1 MLDAG
6 SSWYAAFSPSARTS
20 HSPGT
25 PCVVRAKR
33 SRGWHSHVLP
43 RVALLLRSSR
53 TDASCARV
61 LQNVESHRG
70 LHPSDGPRSEYC
82 KRNGLNSLRCAGERG
97 SNARPLSVTHTPHTN
112 PVKHHEL
119 TVRLIPCAMQ
129 ASGPT
134 GWACVTGVWHAH
146 TAAVARVWACGVRAE
161 VACVRPPPRGA
172 AARWREEGARERHV
186 DCQGGCPAS
195 LGAQYAS

>member
-1 MLDAG
+1 MVRCFQPIGPHLPQPGNALCR
-6 SSWYAAFSPSARTS
+6 ACQALARLAFTRITAR
-20 HSPGT
+20 GT
-25 PCVVRAKR
+25 ASEILTDGRHVRAC
-33 SRGWHSHVLP
+33 
-43 RVALLLRSSR
+43 
-53 TDASCARV
+53 AS
-61 LQNVESHRG
+61 QRG
-70 LHPSDGPRSEYC
+70 LLSRSTPT
-82 KRNGLNSLRCAGERG
+82 
-97 SNARPLSVTHTPHTN
+97 ARPRTRALQKEWPQSFKVRRRTRIERAPSLTHTPHTN

-172 AARWREEGARERHV
+172 AGRWREEGARGRHV
-186 DCQGGCPAS
+186 GCQGGCPAIS
-195 LGAQYAS
+195 GA